1 MCCGGRGSE
10 RFGGCFLFWLLSE
23 KLVQRKSACAHTG
36 NRKSNLVNWAHEMA
50 CVVLCYMT
58 DPIKGKLA
66 KNFVSSF
73 LFGVFRSVSMAGKDL
88 VSTVK

>member
-1 MCCGGRGSE
+1 MLSWE
-10 RFGGCFLFWLLSE
+10 RQGKVQRMFLFWLLSE
-23 KLVQRKSACAHTG
+23 KLVQRKSTCAHTG
-36 NRKSNLVNWAHEMA
+36 NRKSNLVNRAHEMA

-58 DPIKGKLA
+58 DPVTGKLA

-73 LFGVFRSVSMAGKDL
+73 LFWGFPFCKYGWKGL